1 MKRYLIIGNSAA
13 GLAAVEAIRKID
25 KRSEI
30 TVVSDEDYPS
40 YCRCLISY
48 YLAGDVKEKNIIYR
62 PDDFYKTNS
71 IRLLVNKKVTKVGSK
86 RCEAYFD
93 DLGQPRRLTKGCI
106 GFDSLLIATGAS
118 PKFPPI
124 KGIRT
129 KGVFGF
135 RTITDAKAIE
145 ACLPKTKRAVVLG
158 GGLIG
163 LKAAYAISKIGIKV
177 SVIIKSKQVLSQVL
191 DFDGAGYVQKRLE
204 EHGIEILTGMDIAE
218 IIGGDAVKGVRLDDG
233 KTIDTGLVLACKG
246 VSPNIG
252 LVEGA
257 DIKTAEGI
265 MADNH
270 LATNVRN
277 VYAAG
282 DVCETLDMALGAP
295 SVNALWPVAVEQG
308 KVAGANMAG
317 EAVKYDGSVGMNSL
331 EFFGLP
337 TVSLGIYKVESGK
350 GLEEIKASNP
360 GSSIY
365 RKVVLRGNHLVGAVL
380 VGDIR
385 QSGLFLKLIRGKID
399 VSLFKDKLMESSFN
413 YPDLIDIV
421 KDKEKMY
428 V

>member
-1 MKRYLIIGNSAA
+1 MKQYLIIGNSAA
-13 GLAAVEAIRKID
+13 GLAAASAIRKID
-25 KRSEI
+25 KRSKI
-30 TVVSDEDYPS
+30 AVVSDEDYPS

-48 YLAGDVKEKNIIYR
+48 YLAGDVKEKNILYR
-62 PDDFYKTNS
+62 PGDFYKANDV
-71 IRLLVNKKVTKVGSK
+71 RLLLNKKAVRVDSK
-86 RCEAYFD
+86 KCTVSLDDKKEEPFD
-93 DLGQPRRLTKGCI
+93 L
-106 GFDSLLIATGAS
+106 LLIATGAS

-135 RTITDAKAIE
+135 RTIADAKAIE
-145 ACLPKTKRAVVLG
+145 ALLPKTKRAVVLG

-163 LKAAYAISKIGIKV
+163 LKAAYAIGKKGIKV

-191 DFDGAGYVQKRLE
+191 DADGAGYVQRRLE
-204 EHGIEILTGMDIAE
+204 KHGIEILTGRDIAE
-218 IIGGDAVKGVRLDDG
+218 ITGGDAVKSVRLDDG

-246 VSPNIG
+246 VSPNTG
-252 LVEGA
+252 LAEGA
-257 DIKTAEGI
+257 NIKTAEGI
-265 MADNH
+265 IADNH
-270 LATNVRN
+270 LATNVGN

-282 DVCETLDMALGAP
+282 DVCETLDVTLGGL

-308 KVAGANMAG
+308 RAAGANMAG
-317 EAVKYDGSVGMNSL
+317 EITDYDGSMGMNAL

-337 TVSLGIYKVESGK
+337 TVSLGIYRADSGK

-360 GSSIY
+360 GASIY

-385 QSGLFLKLIRGKID
+385 QSGLFLRLIREKAD
-399 VSLFKDKLMESSFN
+399 VSPFKDKLLEPGFN

>member
-1 MKRYLIIGNSAA
+1 MKQYLIIGNSAA
-13 GLAAVEAIRKID
+13 GLAAVEAIRKTNR
-25 KRSEI
+25 KSKI

-48 YLAGDVKEKNIIYR
+48 YLAGDIKEKNILYR
-62 PDDFYKTNS
+62 PDDFYKANDA
-71 IRLLVNKKVTKVGSK
+71 RLLCNKKCVSIDTKKCAVS
-86 RCEAYFD
+86 
-93 DLGQPRRLTKGCI
+93 LGDGKEEPY
-106 GFDSLLIATGAS
+106 DSLLIATGAS

-124 KGIRT
+124 KGIKT

-135 RTITDAKAIE
+135 RTIADAKAIE

-163 LKAAYAISKIGIKV
+163 LKAAYAISKKGVKV
-177 SVIIKSKQVLSQVL
+177 SVIIKSKQVLSQSL
-191 DFDGAGYVQKRLE
+191 DADGAWLVQKRLE
-204 EHGIEILTGMDIAE
+204 EHGIEILTGKDIAE
-218 IIGGDAVKGVRLDDG
+218 ITGGDAVKSVRLDDG

-252 LVEGA
+252 LAEGA
-257 DIKTAEGI
+257 NISTAEGI
-265 MADNH
+265 IADDH
-270 LATNVRN
+270 LATNVKN
-277 VYAAG
+277 VFAAG
-282 DVCETLDMALGAP
+282 DVCETLDVTLGAP

-308 KVAGANMAG
+308 RCAGANMAG
-317 EAVKYDGSVGMNSL
+317 EVTGYDGSVGMNSL

-337 TVSLGIYKVESGK
+337 TVSLGIYRSDSGK
-350 GLEEIKASNP
+350 GFEEIKASNP
-360 GSSIY
+360 GASIY
-365 RKVVLRGNHLVGAVL
+365 KKIILRGDHLVGAVL

-385 QSGLFLKLIRGKID
+385 QSGLFLRLIRGKVD
-399 VSLFKDKLMESSFN
+399 VSSFQDKLMESSFN